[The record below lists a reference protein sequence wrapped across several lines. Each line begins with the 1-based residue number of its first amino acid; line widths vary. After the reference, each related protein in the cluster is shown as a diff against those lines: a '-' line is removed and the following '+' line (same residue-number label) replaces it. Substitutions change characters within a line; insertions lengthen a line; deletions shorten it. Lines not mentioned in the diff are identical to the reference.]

1 MASGFTRSA
10 LRGKFSTGQDLD
22 ETSFTDLIDSLTH
35 PDDVVTS
42 VSTEPSE
49 MSLPLSAS
57 VGYAISQDVATLES
71 DVFALKTWKDNSPYP
86 TTEEV
91 ATSIGE
97 TYNPLDL
104 RITSLESGINAKAST
119 AELGVVD
126 ARLTTVKSALDSQ
139 ILANITQYTN
149 NNNARLSDIAN
160 INALIN
166 GINTSLSAK
175 AWSNHTH
182 SDYVETSTLDT
193 YAKLTDLAAKASAI
207 HTHSANQITG
217 LDAIY
222 TTPVQVQALIDAN
235 KVYLDQTAIL
245 DDFYDKAEVD
255 FAVAQGTQGLL
266 GEAKAYADTLKSELL
281 GGAPIEVLDTIY
293 KLGNALSNQ
302 QDPVVDLLTLVNSA
316 HSRANGVD
324 ATIATIQASITALEG
339 QVGTGVIATIQSE
352 LAQLSAAVD
361 VSIDQ
366 KVAELQEQVNAC
378 MALITMLAG
387 TSTSNSFDDLAA
399 VSGSESAT
407 LAISG
412 TTQTIGSP
420 ASEPMSGGFIA
431 VNKADTPLSTNADL
445 TTTFKGTDNTNQYIA
460 YNATSN
466 RWEWLWVDPN
476 DNSNILTVATQVDS
490 DDSHVPDF
498 WDTIDPNSSFTGMP
512 ATIDLTASQSST
524 SSVVNYLEALRFFT
538 SGYVQQGLDYVGG

>member
-1 MASGFTRSA
+1 M
-10 LRGKFSTGQDLD
+10 RGKFSTGQDLD

-49 MSLPLSAS
+49 SSLPLSAS

-166 GINTSLSAK
+166 GINTSLSLK
-175 AWSNHTH
+175 ASSGHTH

-222 TTPVQVQALIDAN
+222 TTPVQVQTLIDAN
-235 KVYLDQTAIL
+235 KVYLDQTTIL

-255 FAVAQGTQGLL
+255 FAVAQATSGLL
-266 GEAKAYADTLKSELL
+266 GQAQAYADTVKSDLL
-281 GGAPIEVLDTIY
+281 GGAPIAALDTI
-293 KLGNALSNQ
+293 KELGDALSNQ
-302 QDPVVDLLTLVNSA
+302 QDPVVDLLTLVNAQS
-316 HSRANGVD
+316 SRTDGVD

-366 KVAELQEQVNAC
+366 KVADLQEQVNAC

-387 TSTSNSFDDLAA
+387 TSTSNNFDDLASI
-399 VSGSESAT
+399 SGSESAT

-431 VNKADTPLSTNADL
+431 VNKADTPLSTNTDL
-445 TTTFKGTDNTNQYIA
+445 TTTFKGTDNANQYIA
-460 YNATSN
+460 YNSTSN

-476 DNSNILTVATQVDS
+476 DNSNVLTVATQVDS
-490 DDSHVPDF
+490 DDAHAPDF